1 MWSMSRF
8 IESRWLIDA
17 LDAVRRKAC
26 GIGWPTLFMM
36 SMSARRRDPK

>member
-17 LDAVRRKAC
+17 LDAVRAE
-26 GIGWPTLFMM
+26 TLFFK
-36 SMSARRRDPK
+36 AAA